1 MRIKPKIRIQRELL
15 LMPESFQFGRSEV
28 YPRNL
33 QRIHLSLIS
42 KKKKN
47 LRLLKNS
54 ILKYPVIAMPFFKLE
69 EESTQY
75 RRHMTQV

>member
-33 QRIHLSLIS
+33 QRIHLNLIS
-42 KKKKN
+42 KKKN
-47 LRLLKNS
+47 LHLLKNT
-54 ILKYPVIAMPFFKLE
+54 ILKYPVIAMPFLKLE

-75 RRHMTQV
+75 RCHMTQV

>member
-1 MRIKPKIRIQRELL
+1 MRIKPEIRIQRELL

-42 KKKKN
+42 KKKN
-47 LRLLKNS
+47 LRLLKNT